1 MKTYVG
7 AALCAALGLSAFCAV
22 AEPQADSVQI
32 KAPQQAPKVMRL
44 APGEFD
50 DYAASYSLS
59 NGQRIAFFQ
68 RGQRYFAQLPGD
80 TWMELQPRAPGVFV
94 TAAGVRMEFASKGTE
109 LTIRNY
115 ERLAAGAGLPAGSVM
130 MAVR

>member
-7 AALCAALGLSAFCAV
+7 AAVGAALGLSVFCAS

-32 KAPQQAPKVMRL
+32 TAPQQAPKVMRL

-50 DYAASYSLS
+50 DYAASYDLS
-59 NGQRIAFFQ
+59 NGQRIAFSQ
-68 RGQRYFAQLPGD
+68 RGQRYFAQLAGEPRA
-80 TWMELQPRAPGVFV
+80 ELLPRAPGVFV
-94 TAAGVRMEFASKGTE
+94 TPAGARMEFGNKGAE
-109 LTIRNY
+109 VTIRNY
-115 ERLAAGAGLPAGSVM
+115 ERLVTSAVLPPGTVM

>member
-1 MKTYVG
+1 MKTCVV
-7 AALCAALGLSAFCAV
+7 AAVCAALGLVTFCV
-22 AEPQADSVQI
+22 RAEPQADSVQI
-32 KAPQQAPKVMRL
+32 TAPQQAQRVMRL

-50 DYAASYSLS
+50 DYAASYALS

-68 RGQRYFAQLPGD
+68 RGQRYFARLD
-80 TWMELQPRAPGVFV
+80 DAAWLALQPRAPGVFT
-94 TAAGVRMEFASKGTE
+94 TADGARMEFGAGGAE

-115 ERLAAGAGLPAGSVM
+115 ERLATGTALPAGTVM

>member
-1 MKTYVG
+1 MKIYVG

-50 DYAASYSLS
+50 DYAASYNLS
-59 NGQRIAFFQ
+59 NGQRIAFSQ
-68 RGQRYFAQLPGD
+68 RGQRYFAQLDGERR
-80 TWMELQPRAPGVFV
+80 TELLPRAPGVF
-94 TAAGVRMEFASKGTE
+94 TTLDGARMEFTSKGAD

-115 ERLAAGAGLPAGSVM
+115 ERLVTSAVLPPGTVM

>member
-7 AALCAALGLSAFCAV
+7 AAVGAALGLSVFCAY

-50 DYAASYSLS
+50 DYAASYGLS

-68 RGQRYFAQLPGD
+68 RGQRYFAQLPGE

-94 TAAGVRMEFASKGTE
+94 TAAGVRMEFSAKGAE